1 MMRAWWMIIAMV
13 VALAF
18 AGAAQAE
25 MVTGEATV
33 VPRPML
39 SVNGT
44 GTVQVPPDTVR
55 VTASII
61 TDAATVAE
69 AREKNAQVAQRAMN
83 AVAALEL
90 RNVAMKTADYTMKR
104 VTTTVHG
111 NVKANLSDLQVP
123 WNAAGL
129 QTSGDMYG
137 IDIPIT
143 LGYEAS
149 NSITVRVQ
157 GVPPDE
163 LSSSAGKIIDALMDA
178 GTNQITSV
186 AYSLEKDSTAARR
199 EALAKAVKDAQMT
212 ADVVAA
218 TAGRKIVGIRSISPS
233 YYPMDYAQNR
243 VQFAFASGPAGP
255 GEVTPTPLA
264 SGLLEVTA
272 QVQVNYEL
280 DYNPG
285 DTEFL
290 AGPK

>member
-1 MMRAWWMIIAMV
+1 MLRTWWTMIAV
-13 VALAF
+13 VALLAL
-18 AGAAQAE
+18 AGGAQAE
-25 MVTGEATV
+25 MVAGQATM

-61 TDAATVAE
+61 TDGATVE
-69 AREKNAQVAQRAMN
+69 QARQKNAQIAQQAMN
-83 AVAALEL
+83 AVAALKL
-90 RNVAMKTADYTMKR
+90 KNVAMKTVDYTMKR

-111 NVKANLSDLQVP
+111 SVKASLSDLQVP

-129 QTSGDMYG
+129 QAGGEMYG
-137 IDIPIT
+137 IDIPVT

-163 LSSSAGKIIDALMDA
+163 LSASASKIIDALMAA
-178 GTNQITSV
+178 GCNQITSV
-186 AYSLEKDSTAARR
+186 AYSLEQDQTTARR
-199 EALAKAVKDAQMT
+199 DALAKAVKDAQTT

-218 TAGRKIVGIRSISPS
+218 AAGRKITGIRSISPN
-233 YYPMDYAQNR
+233 YYGGYLANNM
-243 VQFAFASGPAGP
+243 VQSAFDAGPSGPA
-255 GEVTPTPLA
+255 TATPLA
-264 SGLLEVTA
+264 TGLLEVTA
-272 QVQVNYEL
+272 QVQVSYEL

-290 AGPK
+290 AAPR